1 MLLYV
6 AGKYAG
12 KDEAEKMANIGLAK
26 QAAIEL
32 WNDGHAVICPH
43 LNTHD
48 FEYYTKLSNRDFV
61 MLDLLIVER
70 CDGIVMLP
78 NWRESGGAIKEMF
91 HASSHGLSIYL
102 WPDRPPSEALPV
114 ITPVPEIGE

>member
-1 MLLYV
+1 MLLYI

-48 FEYYTKLSNRDFV
+48 FEYYTNLSNRDFV
-61 MLDLLIVER
+61 VLDLLIVEK

-78 NWRESGGAIKEMF
+78 NWQDSRGAMKEYD
-91 HASSHGLSIYL
+91 HAVENGLRVFL
-102 WPDRPPSEALPV
+102 WPIRPPKQGG
-114 ITPVPEIGE
+114 IGDEDA